1 MTLKKGNSECWSEK
15 WKNFKKFHEID
26 FILIIIPYYSFK
38 IHNFSKLRVY
48 GQYGRGGQSH
58 PWKSRHFG
66 VTLSTKNDEFGP
78 NIAPNIA
85 IFGQKLSYVVKEVI
99 ITMHF
104 SAIVGITGV
113 RSRFFPNFYGL
124 TTIPHAKNFSIS
136 SKKSGVKLS
145 NFSKNGLKGFILL
158 ISKKVSGHMHFPTTM
173 KGLIDVFR
181 VAKVTPEI
189 L

>member
-1 MTLKKGNSECWSEK
+1 MTLKKGNWESWSEK

-38 IHNFSKLRVY
+38 IHNFSKLGVY

-113 RSRFFPNFYGL
+113 RSRFYSQFLWVDYYS
-124 TTIPHAKNFSIS
+124 T
-136 SKKSGVKLS
+136 
-145 NFSKNGLKGFILL
+145 
-158 ISKKVSGHMHFPTTM
+158 
-173 KGLIDVFR
+173 R
-181 VAKVTPEI
+181 
-189 L
+189 